1 LVGAIWAMLVVNAL
15 GTLAIKT
22 IVPIPKPVLQAVT
35 MGALGLAFLLALV
48 INPRVRVRPNG
59 FLVLLTLLLVVAIAS
74 SSTLDSGLG
83 SLVRC
88 ARLAMFTVTLW
99 LISCWWDGSLR
110 WVRYHVRTLAVILT
124 TVALG
129 YAIAPGT
136 ARSADF
142 QDRLVGVIWPIAA
155 TQVADYG
162 AIAAGLVLIL
172 WLARKVEAREA
183 IVIGGGSVVL
193 LVLTH
198 TRTAI
203 VALLAGLVV
212 AAVSLAP
219 TSPRSRRALVS
230 LTTVGVVV
238 GVGLAGPLMVWF
250 QRGQD
255 ADALNG
261 LTGRQQTWDALLAAP
276 RDAKETLVGVGLTD
290 NSFGGLSIDS
300 TWLTVFYEEGMIGV
314 VLVVLIMVSLAGAA
328 LLRPPSPARAC
339 ALFIIVYGAIA
350 SYTQTGLGDVSSY
363 TVHFV
368 LAAILLTQGAG
379 KISDELVRPRTAVQP
394 QGAS

>member
-1 LVGAIWAMLVVNAL
+1 MLVVNAL

-48 INPRVRVRPNG
+48 INPRIRVRPNA

-74 SSTLDSGLG
+74 SATLDSGVG

-88 ARLAMFTVTLW
+88 ARLAVFTMTLW
-99 LISCWWDGSLR
+99 LISCWWDGDLR
-110 WVRYHVRTLAVILT
+110 WVRYHVRTLAVILC
-124 TVALG
+124 TVAVG

-142 QDRLVGVIWPIAA
+142 DNRLVGVIWPIAA

-162 AIAAGLVLIL
+162 AIAAGLVAIL
-172 WLARKVEAREA
+172 WLARKCEGREA
-183 IVIGGGSVVL
+183 LVIGGASVVL
-193 LVLTH
+193 LVLSH
-198 TRTAI
+198 TRTAL
-203 VALLAGLVV
+203 VALVAGLAV
-212 AAVSLAP
+212 AALSLAP
-219 TSPRSRRALVS
+219 ASSRSRRAITT
-230 LTTVGVVV
+230 LTTIGVLVGVT
-238 GVGLAGPLMVWF
+238 LAGPLMVWF

-255 ADALNG
+255 PDALNG

-276 RDAKETLVGVGLTD
+276 RDMKEALIGVGLTD
-290 NSFGGLSIDS
+290 KSFGGLSIDS

-314 VLVVLIMVSLAGAA
+314 VLVVLIMVGLAGAA
-328 LLRPPSPARAC
+328 LLRPPSPGRAC
-339 ALFIIVYGAIA
+339 ALFIVVYGMIA

-368 LAAILLTQGAG
+368 LAAILLTQGKG
-379 KISDELVRPRTAVQP
+379 KRQDDPVRTASSPTV
-394 QGAS
+394 ARAAL